1 MPIPSTFT
9 EATEWKALD
18 TVIRTFGDTGDWTED
33 DLLAALHATGI
44 WLERFTE
51 PSTLEYRGEQITWY
65 RYESLVWALG
75 ESFRRV
81 MLRIRRLRRQERVFG
96 AVRAVC
102 LDRRFGK
109 GRESFTMLLGRY
121 GGPVQIPTLIRL
133 LDDAE
138 ISGHAVYAL
147 RLLGAS
153 EAADRV
159 RPLLASPKAWVRQ
172 EARKYFQ
179 KIETVTQT

>member
-9 EATEWKALD
+9 EATEWEALN
-18 TVIRTFGDTGDWTED
+18 IAIHTFGDTGGWIED
-33 DLLAALHATGI
+33 DLLAALHAMAA
-44 WLERFTE
+44 WPERFADPFTFD
-51 PSTLEYRGEQITWY
+51 YRGEQITWY
-65 RYESLVWALG
+65 RYESLGWALG

-81 MLRIRRLRRQERVFG
+81 MHRARRLRRQERVFE

-109 GRESFTMLLGRY
+109 GRESFTMLLGHY
-121 GGPVQIPTLIRL
+121 GGPAQIPTLIGL
-133 LDDAE
+133 LDDADV
-138 ISGHAVYAL
+138 SGHAVYAL

-159 RPLLASPKAWVRQ
+159 RPFLDSSKTWVRQ
-172 EARKYFQ
+172 QARKYFQ
-179 KIETVTQT
+179 KIETVTQI